1 LQECFG
7 TLLNPKKSLVNDFE
21 HKFNLSC
28 EIAVELVTPHFFQKI
43 GLKVKNLGFISLGVG
58 VRCFICLK
66 AARRFNV
73 PGTLHAL

>member
-28 EIAVELVTPHFFQKI
+28 EIADKKLEIVLKTGRLWLFFLAVELLPW
-43 GLKVKNLGFISLGVG
+43 
-58 VRCFICLK
+58 
-66 AARRFNV
+66 
-73 PGTLHAL
+73 

>member
-28 EIAVELVTPHFFQKI
+28 EIAEAKDKLFY
-43 GLKVKNLGFISLGVG
+43 G
-58 VRCFICLK
+58 
-66 AARRFNV
+66 
-73 PGTLHAL
+73 

>member
-28 EIAVELVTPHFFQKI
+28 EIA
-43 GLKVKNLGFISLGVG
+43 G
-58 VRCFICLK
+58 VRWGKIFFYYDEMK
-66 AARRFNV
+66 K
-73 PGTLHAL
+73 